1 MTERGPSSSPPIVP
15 YLAVDDGD
23 AALEF
28 YQRALGATVDDEVM
42 RMPGGEIGHATL
54 RVGEAVFMM
63 SDAFPEMGVPSP
75 RDLGGTTVTVMLY
88 VPDCDAATAQAV
100 EAGATLES
108 PPTDQFWGNRDSRV
122 RDPFG
127 HRWNLAS
134 RTEEVAPEEL
144 ARRVREW
151 QQREP

>member
-1 MTERGPSSSPPIVP
+1 
-15 YLAVDDGD
+15 
-23 AALEF
+23 
-28 YQRALGATVDDEVM
+28 
-42 RMPGGEIGHATL
+42 MPGGEIGHATL

-134 RTEEVAPEEL
+134 PTEEVAPEEL